1 MVVCKATPA
10 TTCRGT
16 LLPFTLAQVV
26 ALPRHAEDDVM
37 VAWWVPSPGANVN
50 FKKGRTK
57 QVMDLFGPWR
67 PMGQMTVAE
76 LTGTAM
82 PEVLVSQQA
91 CLEMNFSLTAEHE
104 LPFEVFEALRK
115 KHSIDVTGLS
125 LSLTKRGNVYRRF
138 ALLGCT
144 PAPE

>member
-1 MVVCKATPA
+1 
-10 TTCRGT
+10 
-16 LLPFTLAQVV
+16 
-26 ALPRHAEDDVM
+26 M

-67 PMGQMTVAE
+67 PIGQMTVAE
-76 LTGTAM
+76 LTGTVM
-82 PEVLVSQQA
+82 PDVLVIQQA

-104 LPFEVFEALRK
+104 LPFEVFEAVRM

-138 ALLGCT
+138 ALPGCT